1 MVIVTALSCLERGLG
16 FAYRIFLSRTIGSEG
31 LGLYQIALSLIG
43 VLITLSA
50 SGIPITVSR
59 LIIKSRAIGGVSGE
73 NKAVSAGILTS
84 LIISLP
90 ITAFFFVFKN
100 SLSSIFADPRCNTL
114 FLIILPGVSITS
126 IYAVI
131 RGFLWG
137 NKSFYTY
144 SILELLEE
152 IVMIACG
159 VFLILKGET
168 IFQKSIYASVA
179 VLISYIFSFITSSA
193 LFVAKGGKFINPREQ
208 LKPLIS
214 SSITITFMRAISSFS
229 SSLIALILP
238 AILIATGLDRQTA
251 ISQFGVISGMAMP
264 LLFIPSTL
272 IGSFSLVLAPE
283 LSESFYKKNTDKIK
297 AGVEKSLLYS
307 LLISILVI
315 PAFAGTGEYVGRLI
329 YNNSLAGVYVRNSAF
344 VMIPMS
350 ITIISTS
357 LLNSMGFERKTLLYF
372 LIGSAFLL
380 ISIITLPFLIG
391 NYSLII
397 GYLLSFSITA
407 VLNVLL
413 LKRVCCNKL
422 DFVKK
427 CYIVIPVC
435 LFFCFLNYFSFSILT
450 SFISEFFAMAI
461 SSILTLICLC
471 ISLVALKIISLED
484 LKR

>member
-1 MVIVTALSCLERGLG
+1 MVTVLSCIERGLG
-16 FAYRIFLSRTIGSEG
+16 FGYRIFLSRTVGSEG

-59 LIIKSRAIGGVSGE
+59 LMIKSKATGSVSGE

-84 LIISLP
+84 LFISIP
-90 ITAFFFVFKN
+90 ITALFFIFNN
-100 SLSSIFADPRCNTL
+100 SLSAIFADPRCNTL
-114 FLIILPGVSITS
+114 FLIILPGVGITS

-131 RGFLWG
+131 RGFFWG

-152 IVMIACG
+152 IVMIVCG
-159 VFLILKGET
+159 VFLIIKGQT

-179 VLISYIFSFITSSA
+179 VLISYIFSFIVSTA
-193 LFVAKGGKFINPREQ
+193 IFVAKGGKFTNPREQ
-208 LKPLIS
+208 LRPLIS
-214 SSITITFMRAISSFS
+214 SSLPITFMRTVSSLT

-238 AILIATGLDRQTA
+238 AILITTGLDRQTA

-283 LSESFYKKNTDKIK
+283 LSESFYKKNTNKIN

-307 LLISILVI
+307 LLISVFVI
-315 PAFAGTGEYVGRLI
+315 PAFAGTGEYIGRLI

-357 LLNSMGFERKTLLYF
+357 LLNSMGFERKTLVYF

-380 ISIITLPFLIG
+380 ASIIGLPFLIG
-391 NYSLII
+391 NYSLIV

-422 DFVKK
+422 EFVKK
-427 CYIVIPVC
+427 CYSILPIC
-435 LFFCFLNYFSFSILT
+435 LLFCFLNYFTFSLLT
-450 SFISEFFAMAI
+450 KLLSEFLAMVI
-461 SSILTLICLC
+461 SSVFTLVCLC
-471 ISLVALKIISLED
+471 ITLILLKIISLNE